1 MLFKSSLLYDVEIGQ
16 KEISPDFSPKKHMEQ
31 RLRLPG
37 FLVKTQEDNHNSPYF
52 FSKRVG
58 SQMNWNRNF
67 QVEWMKILW
76 IFKNK
81 TLVFQMKAS

>member
-37 FLVKTQEDNHNSPYF
+37 FLVKTQEDNHKSPYF
-52 FSKRVG
+52 F
-58 SQMNWNRNF
+58 F
-67 QVEWMKILW
+67 
-76 IFKNK
+76 
-81 TLVFQMKAS
+81 